1 METSYLVSFDLF
13 QQLVLWLNISTN
25 SHRKG
30 RRYLEKTPLLLHVGI
45 DKELERLHM
54 AHLNDQVE
62 IRQALYQHL
71 LLLRRVQ
78 QLGGSSSAIHEA
90 YIYVFGGFTLD
101 GPSWLEGVL
110 QHRHF
115 LRHLKRPER
124 TNKAYSKY
132 LQQVIARAISDSR
145 VAPEMLAE
153 LENELGNTLVQSS
166 HYITQQE
173 RAQAFQMAI
182 RCHEAALHIFTLQR
196 YPLQYAQTCMY
207 LGLAHQRYATTGNT
221 IFNNKLLSLEHAI
234 AYYEI
239 ATHIFAYHHYQEQ
252 WVQAQTALGAAQAQR
267 SPEMGKETLTQALA
281 CHTAALEVSSREA
294 TPTTWASLQTN
305 LGDTH
310 LRFSKHGAEEH
321 CLHALN
327 CYKAALEVY
336 TSYTHP
342 KEWAD
347 LHVRLA
353 AAFQDMAEEQPRKRA
368 NYIGCAIVCCETAL
382 RYYSVNTAPVEY
394 AATLATLGNLHSM
407 SHGESR
413 MANLALAE
421 HYYHS
426 SLQIFTRQAFPE
438 EYRYIETMLRETEN
452 QRRALLDPLDPQD
465 DHRGR
470 PYNGQTSLHSATVP
484 L

>member
-1 METSYLVSFDLF
+1 METPYLVSFDLF
-13 QQLVLWLNISTN
+13 QQLVLWLNVSTN

-54 AHLNDQVE
+54 AHLNDQAE
-62 IRQALYQHL
+62 IRQALYQHQ
-71 LLLRRVQ
+71 LLLRRVR

-101 GPSWLEGVL
+101 GPPWLEDVL

-132 LQQVIARAISDSR
+132 LQQAIAGALSDSR

-166 HYITQQE
+166 HYMTQQE

-182 RCHEAALHIFTLQR
+182 RCHEAALRIFTLQR
-196 YPLQYAQTCMY
+196 YPLQYSQICMY
-207 LGLAHQRYATTGNT
+207 LGLAYQRYAATGNNA
-221 IFNNKLLSLEHAI
+221 FNNKLSSLEHAI
-234 AYYEI
+234 AYYET
-239 ATHIFAYHHYQEQ
+239 ATHIFAYYNYQEQ

-267 SPEMGKETLTQALA
+267 FPEMGEEALTQALA
-281 CHTAALEVSSREA
+281 CHTAALEVISHKA
-294 TPTTWASLQTN
+294 APATWASLQTN

-310 LRFSKHGAEEH
+310 LRFSKHGAGEH

-336 TSYTHP
+336 ISYTHP

-353 AAFQDMAEEQPRKRA
+353 AVFQDMAEEQPMKRT

-382 RYYSVNTAPVEY
+382 AYYSVNTAPVEY
-394 AATLATLGNLHSM
+394 AATLATLGHLHGM
-407 SHGESR
+407 SPGESR
-413 MANLALAE
+413 IANLALAE
-421 HYYHS
+421 RYYHS
-426 SLQIFTRQAFPE
+426 SLQIFTGQAFPE
-438 EYRYIETMLRETEN
+438 EYQYIEARLHETEN
-452 QRRALLDPLDPQD
+452 QRRALLDPQEAVGTIPV
-465 DHRGR
+465 R
-470 PYNGQTSLHSATVP
+470 V
-484 L
+484 